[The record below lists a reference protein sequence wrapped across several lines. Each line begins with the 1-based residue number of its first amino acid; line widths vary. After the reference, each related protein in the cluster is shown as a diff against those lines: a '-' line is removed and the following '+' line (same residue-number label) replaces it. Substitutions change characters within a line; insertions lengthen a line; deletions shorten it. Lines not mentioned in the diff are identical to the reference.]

1 MNTVC
6 SIFVGWI
13 VLVMAFGNLNV
24 VVFFF
29 CLFVLFVF
37 QYVLKV
43 SGNPAKNNDE
53 SEKPLRLKRSLK
65 NQFVSFF

>member
-13 VLVMAFGNLNV
+13 VLLIAFGNLNV
-24 VVFFF
+24 VVVVVIFLFICFFF
-29 CLFVLFVF
+29 LVCLYF
-37 QYVLKV
+37 LKV

-53 SEKPLRLKRSLK
+53 SEKSLRLKR
-65 NQFVSFF
+65 

>member
-13 VLVMAFGNLNV
+13 VLLIAFGNLNV
-24 VVFFF
+24 VVVVIFLLVCFFF
-29 CLFVLFVF
+29 LLVCLYF
-37 QYVLKV
+37 LKV

-53 SEKPLRLKRSLK
+53 SEKFLRLKR
-65 NQFVSFF
+65 

>member
-13 VLVMAFGNLNV
+13 VLLIAFGNLNV
-24 VVFFF
+24 VVVVIF
-29 CLFVLFVF
+29 CLFGFFLLVCLYF
-37 QYVLKV
+37 LKV

-53 SEKPLRLKRSLK
+53 SEKSLRLKR
-65 NQFVSFF
+65 

>member
-1 MNTVC
+1 M
-6 SIFVGWI
+6 
-13 VLVMAFGNLNV
+13 LVMAFGNLNV
-24 VVFFF
+24 VVFF
-29 CLFVLFVF
+29 CLFVLFVC

-53 SEKPLRLKRSLK
+53 SETPLRLKRSLK

>member
-13 VLVMAFGNLNV
+13 VLLIAFGNLNV
-24 VVFFF
+24 VVVVIF
-29 CLFVLFVF
+29 LFVCYFLLVCLYF
-37 QYVLKV
+37 LKV

-53 SEKPLRLKRSLK
+53 SEKSLRLKR
-65 NQFVSFF
+65 

>member
-24 VVFFF
+24 VVFFCWF
-29 CLFVLFVF
+29 FLFVC